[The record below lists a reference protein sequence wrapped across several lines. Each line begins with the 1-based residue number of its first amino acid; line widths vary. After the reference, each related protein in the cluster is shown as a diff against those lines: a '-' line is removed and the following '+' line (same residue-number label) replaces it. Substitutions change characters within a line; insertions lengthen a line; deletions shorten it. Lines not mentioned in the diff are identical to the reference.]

1 MYTTTKNVSLTVFPN
16 LNTSFFLLTKIMF
29 VPSHNPNETIVIA
42 TGVIPIRAT
51 FKKCMYGEDY
61 ADGFVEMYFVRQS
74 IERFISSE
82 DIRKDAQLIA
92 LSI

>member
-1 MYTTTKNVSLTVFPN
+1 
-16 LNTSFFLLTKIMF
+16 
-29 VPSHNPNETIVIA
+29 
-42 TGVIPIRAT
+42 
-51 FKKCMYGEDY
+51 MYGEDY
-61 ADGFVEMYFVRQS
+61 ADGFVDKYFDRQS